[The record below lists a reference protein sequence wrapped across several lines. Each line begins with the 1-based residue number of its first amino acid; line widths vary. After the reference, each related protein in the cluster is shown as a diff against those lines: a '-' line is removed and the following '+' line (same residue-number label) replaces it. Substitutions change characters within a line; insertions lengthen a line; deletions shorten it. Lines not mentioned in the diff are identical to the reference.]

1 MYREYEYRAIA
12 QTGNIWLYGMPIRQS
27 NGECQK
33 WTLIKDNT
41 AKEINPATLGEFTGL
56 IDIHEHKVFE
66 WAIVR
71 LTSLS
76 DEPLIIVYYE
86 QMFCLANQKQLNYLL
101 KGSHPFMND
110 YAHLPALAEWS
121 NTGLVTVVG
130 NIFEQSRLNIGDSFY
145 MKDSSET
152 KATVLDICNNTYVC
166 DKCCIPF
173 TENLNII
180 KEG

>member
-12 QTGNIWLYGMPIRQS
+12 QTGNIWLYGMPIHQTS
-27 NGECQK
+27 GECQK

-66 WAIVR
+66 WDIIR

-110 YAHLPALAEWS
+110 
-121 NTGLVTVVG
+121 
-130 NIFEQSRLNIGDSFY
+130 
-145 MKDSSET
+145 SSET